1 MKKKKYYNLE
11 IEKARYKSDEG
22 NYIIYLHSETE
33 KGINYRRIY
42 RGSKKACELRRK
54 ELINGNKL

>member
-42 RGSKKACELRRK
+42 RGTKKLVS
-54 ELINGNKL
+54 